1 MPFGGFLN
9 GNNQERKMESFKKI
23 FAAQSDYNKEKADFR
38 KIIKAAYE
46 KQKA

>member
-1 MPFGGFLN
+1 MPLGGMLN
-9 GNNQERKMESFKKI
+9 GNSQDRKMESFNKI
-23 FAAQSDYNKEKADFR
+23 FAAQSDYNKEKGDFR